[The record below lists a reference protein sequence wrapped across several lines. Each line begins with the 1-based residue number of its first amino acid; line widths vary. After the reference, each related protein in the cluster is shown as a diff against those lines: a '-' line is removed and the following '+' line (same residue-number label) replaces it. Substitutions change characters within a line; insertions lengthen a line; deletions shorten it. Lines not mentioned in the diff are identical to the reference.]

1 MRSLFTICR
10 DSQNKGGL
18 PVNTITIYLTIEL
31 TFPVLQDTLVALL
44 VSGISVGLSEDS
56 KQTTYDP

>member
-10 DSQNKGGL
+10 DSQNRGL

-31 TFPVLQDTLVALL
+31 TFPVLQDTLLALL